1 MSSEFIKFVLASG
14 TAAACNILARWFLSS
29 FMSFEVSV
37 VIAYLIGM
45 TVAFVLNR
53 RFVFG
58 KSERHVRSEA
68 ARFTL
73 VNLLALMQVWVVSVA
88 LANWIFPAIGLVW
101 QPELIAHVVGV
112 ISPIGTS
119 FLGHKKYTF
128 G

>member
-1 MSSEFIKFVLASG
+1 MSSEFLKFVLASG
-14 TAAACNILARWFLSS
+14 IAAACNIMARWILSS

-58 KSERHVRSEA
+58 KSKRHVKSEA

-73 VNLLALMQVWVVSVA
+73 VNLLALLQVWVVSVA
-88 LANWIFPAIGLVW
+88 LANWIFPTIGFVW
-101 QPELIAHVVGV
+101 QPELVAHIIGV

>member
-14 TAAACNILARWFLSS
+14 TAAACNILARWILSS

-37 VIAYLIGM
+37 VIAFLIGM

-58 KSERHVRSEA
+58 KSKRHVRSEA

-73 VNLLALMQVWVVSVA
+73 VNLLALVQVWVVSVV

-112 ISPIGTS
+112 LSPVVTS
-119 FLGHKKYTF
+119 YFGHRYFTF
-128 G
+128 R